1 MALSES
7 RIPHSIHWFIILPL
21 KIADTDGAYRVY
33 PIFRPMFSASP
44 VRWVLHD
51 PSKQPPPA
59 RRPQGSRPRVEWR
72 AAWRRSSWCAP
83 WRSLNK
89 KRASMMWP
97 IQQLAS
103 MNRIHTHTHTISI
116 LGCASHFYRIRGV
129 FNPYT
134 TPTIGRSFPYTM
146 GYQSLA
152 GKAPEVASCPNG
164 KSDVHQ
170 NGLNFFWWLGLHCFC
185 LEDTI
190 LDY

>member
-1 MALSES
+1 MGHTGYTLFSDPCSLHHRSAESYTIHRNSHRRLAARKALGRESSEG
-7 RIPHSIHWFIILPL
+7 RLGAVRPGVPHGDRWTKNERQWCGPSNSWLQW
-21 KIADTDGAYRVY
+21 IA
-33 PIFRPMFSASP
+33 F
-44 VRWVLHD
+44 
-51 PSKQPPPA
+51 
-59 RRPQGSRPRVEWR
+59 
-72 AAWRRSSWCAP
+72 
-83 WRSLNK
+83 
-89 KRASMMWP
+89 
-97 IQQLAS
+97 
-103 MNRIHTHTHTISI
+103 THTHTISI
-116 LGCASHFYRIRGV
+116 LGCASHFYRICGV